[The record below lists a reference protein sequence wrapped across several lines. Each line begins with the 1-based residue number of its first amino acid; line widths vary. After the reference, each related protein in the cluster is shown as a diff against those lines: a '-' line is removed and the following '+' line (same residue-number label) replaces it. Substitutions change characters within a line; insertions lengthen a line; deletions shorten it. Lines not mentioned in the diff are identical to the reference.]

1 MYQGWL
7 GASNSCTTAG
17 ARPRLCLCLCL
28 RLCLPCG
35 RSEMHMGLVPLCMLR
50 GDFVFKLTNPARD
63 GRCGS
68 KKKDERDM
76 ERYKEQLDSKVQNV

>member
-1 MYQGWL
+1 
-7 GASNSCTTAG
+7 
-17 ARPRLCLCLCL
+17 
-28 RLCLPCG
+28 
-35 RSEMHMGLVPLCMLR
+35 MLR
-50 GDFVFKLTNPARD
+50 DDFFSELTDPARD

>member
-1 MYQGWL
+1 
-7 GASNSCTTAG
+7 
-17 ARPRLCLCLCL
+17 
-28 RLCLPCG
+28 
-35 RSEMHMGLVPLCMLR
+35 MHMGLVPLCMLR
-50 GDFVFKLTNPARD
+50 VDFVFKLTNPARD